1 MVITLLIFMMILF
14 AFNIPVAFAILF
26 TAVCAI
32 LFGGGYDPSILSQ
45 RVIAG
50 TNSFVLLTVPFFLL
64 TGLLMNTGG
73 ITHRIFRFAK
83 ALVGHIRGGLGHVN
97 IVASIIFSGMSGAA
111 QADAAGLGQIEIEGM
126 KEEGYDVGFSA
137 AVTAAS
143 STIGP
148 IIPPSISMVVYGS
161 MGGVSIGA
169 LLLAGIIP
177 GLLMGALMMM
187 VVYMISK
194 KRNYPVGKRASLKEL
209 TASFKDAIWALLAP
223 VILVG
228 GIFSGNFT
236 PTEAGAICAV
246 YSFIVSTFIYK
257 ELKFKD
263 IPLIF
268 SQLVVSNAG
277 IMLIIGAASSLGYV
291 LTMEGV
297 PQSLAHWLTSISDAK
312 WVILLVLNGALLI
325 VGMFLEGI
333 AVLTIMIPILKPL
346 AMNLDINL
354 VHFGVMVVL
363 NLMIGTLTPPLG
375 VVSYIIS
382 SIAKI
387 SIVELMKDLW
397 PFLIALLVALLLIT
411 FIPQISLFLPN
422 LLLN

>member
-1 MVITLLIFMMILF
+1 MVITLLIIMMILF
-14 AFNIPVAFAILF
+14 AINTPVAFAILF
-26 TAVCAI
+26 TSVTAI
-32 LFGGGYDPSILSQ
+32 LFSGIYDPSILSQ

-64 TGLLMNTGG
+64 VGLLMNSGG

-126 KEEGYDVGFSA
+126 KKEGYDVGFSA
-137 AVTAAS
+137 AVAAS
-143 STIGP
+143 SATIGP
-148 IIPPSISMVVYGS
+148 VIPPSISMVVYGS
-161 MGGVSIGA
+161 LGGVSVGA

-177 GLLMGALMMM
+177 GILMGLLMM
-187 VVYMISK
+187 VVVYIISK
-194 KRNYPVGKRASLKEL
+194 KRNYPIGQKATLNEL
-209 TASFKDAIWALLAP
+209 WESFKDAIWALLAP
-223 VILVG
+223 IILIG
-228 GIFSGNFT
+228 GIFSGRFT

-246 YSFIVSTFIYK
+246 YSFIVSAFIYK
-257 ELKFKD
+257 ELKLRD
-263 IPLIF
+263 IPTIF
-268 SQLVVSNAG
+268 SQLVVANAG
-277 IMLIIGAASSLGYV
+277 IMLIIGAASSLGYI

-297 PQSLAHWLTSISDAK
+297 PQSLAQWLTSISDQK
-312 WVILLVLNGALLI
+312 WVVLLVLNGALLVI
-325 VGMFLEGI
+325 GMFLEGI
-333 AVLTIMIPILKPL
+333 AVLTIMIPILRPL
-346 AMNLDINL
+346 AMELDINL

-382 SIAKI
+382 TIAKI
-387 SIVELMKDLW
+387 SMVELMKELW

-411 FIPQISLFLPN
+411 FIPQISLFLPS
-422 LLLN
+422 LVF